1 QVYVFQ
7 DGVGAADYG
16 YLCGSN
22 LGAFASRKATRRK
35 MTCVGIHV
43 FPFENLM
50 PKTLKSSLSMLPAR
64 HDLNFDP
71 HNQLATSRSCAA
83 WQDTSQDKLPPLTP
97 RDHINRGDGRRTLP
111 L

>member
-1 QVYVFQ
+1 MQQRRFPTAIFAYDSHASLRVKNQVYVFQ

-71 HNQLATSRSCAA
+71 HNQLAT
-83 WQDTSQDKLPPLTP
+83 P
-97 RDHINRGDGRRTLP
+97 
-111 L
+111 